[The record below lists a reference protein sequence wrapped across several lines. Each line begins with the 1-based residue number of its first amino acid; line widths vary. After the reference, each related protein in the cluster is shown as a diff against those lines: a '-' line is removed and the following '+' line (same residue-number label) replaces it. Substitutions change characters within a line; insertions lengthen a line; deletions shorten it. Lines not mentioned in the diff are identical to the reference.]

1 LGLRRACCA
10 APRRPL
16 AALRQPAPRCAA
28 VARAPRPLRSP
39 LASLS
44 WADPLVR
51 VFEKQAPAAGALGA
65 EEALSAL
72 LKRDTSISSV
82 LGTLT
87 SAVKGLSKARGA
99 RPDTAAA
106 APRAARPLPPP
117 ALTRDLSR
125 WAAQVVEEEHCAT
138 AESVSQL
145 DGKLSALLALL
156 AQPAPAAAA
165 DPTADCAEAEADAL
179 RDALADAEVE
189 AASLQ
194 RGNDALQAALESAT
208 ALLGTARAEAA
219 AMRHAVSA
227 AEEAVAEELQVRA
240 VAQAQSAAATPCDPK
255 AAALPNRLA
264 SDEAFARARRRTAPR
279 PLPSRRPPRCA
290 PRRSSWRRR

>member
-1 LGLRRACCA
+1 M
-10 APRRPL
+10 
-16 AALRQPAPRCAA
+16 
-28 VARAPRPLRSP
+28 
-39 LASLS
+39 
-44 WADPLVR
+44 
-51 VFEKQAPAAGALGA
+51 FEKQAPVAGALGA

-82 LGTLT
+82 LSTLT
-87 SAVKGLSKARGA
+87 SAVKGLSKARGV
-99 RPDTAAA
+99 RPGDSA

-240 VAQAQSAAATPCDPK
+240 VAQAQSAAATPRDRK
-255 AAALPNRLA
+255 AGALPNRID
-264 SDEAFARARRRTAPR
+264 SV
-279 PLPSRRPPRCA
+279 
-290 PRRSSWRRR
+290 